1 MLNESHRLLMNHMKR
16 MNDVNKYLKATNRDN
31 SGRNPRVEIIEIFNM
46 NLFMLW
52 KHLINSDKR

>member
-1 MLNESHRLLMNHMKR
+1 MNHIDYMNHMKR
-16 MNDVNKYLKATNRDN
+16 MNDVNKYLKATNRKSD
-31 SGRNPRVEIIEIFNM
+31 RNPRVEIIEILYM